1 MRATLKGKGLSHRR
15 TLFHAEEVA
24 PSGVSMKA
32 MLDADAHP
40 SPGGGGAGGK
50 SPEPWPQLCS
60 VPVVSLALAAMWPP
74 PSAHPVTHTFP

>member
-1 MRATLKGKGLSHRR
+1 MKGKGLSHRR
-15 TLFHAEEVA
+15 ALFHAEEVV
-24 PSGVSMKA
+24 PSGVSMKM

-40 SPGGGGAGGK
+40 SPEWGARGK